1 MTRVFKRVIKES
13 MHRFLIYIL
22 ILAILIIA
30 FCVGILVFH
39 LRIAPEP
46 YQPLSGVFYYQPR
59 IPYYPK
65 TYVLGTLIKQ
75 VIQCESGGRQRDK
88 NGDLIIG
95 KANEIGIAQFKQ
107 ETWDYFN
114 QIRGT
119 NLDITDKD
127 DQLSMII
134 WAFKNGYVSHWSC
147 YTKVAKT

>member
-1 MTRVFKRVIKES
+1 MTRVLKRAILKS
-13 MHRFLIYIL
+13 MRRFLIYIL
-22 ILAILIIA
+22 IFAILIIA
-30 FCVGILVFH
+30 FCVGILISHF
-39 LRIAPEP
+39 RIAPEP

-65 TYVLGTLIKQ
+65 TYVLGTLIEK
-75 VIQCESGGRQRDK
+75 VIQCESGGRQHDK

-119 NLDITDKD
+119 NLDITSKD

-134 WAFKNGYVSHWSC
+134 WAFKNNLESHWSC
-147 YTKVAKT
+147 YSKVAKT